1 MREKRRKMSAKA
13 IPNIKSKKI
22 KIILKKIKI
31 ILKKLLHLSKGWC
44 NIIGRDCEKGV
55 LRPVFR
61 LTRLHDMR

>member
-13 IPNIKSKKI
+13 IPNIKS
-22 KIILKKIKI
+22 KKIKI